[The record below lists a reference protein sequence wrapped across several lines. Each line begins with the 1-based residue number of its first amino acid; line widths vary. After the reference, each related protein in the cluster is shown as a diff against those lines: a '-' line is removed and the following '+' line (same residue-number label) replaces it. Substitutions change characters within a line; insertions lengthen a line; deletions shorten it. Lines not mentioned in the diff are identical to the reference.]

1 MKTNDLYKLLPT
13 KIQYD
18 IDMQLYDEFNDE
30 FCRMEEWLDELYSIK
45 DIADLKRL
53 ETRRKR
59 ELVIEAILKIVEESK
74 LGITK

>member
-13 KIQYD
+13 EIQYD